1 MARPYKYTPEQL
13 QKKIDEYFDWAENN
27 PLYKY
32 DVVKTGVDA
41 GKELK
46 IKIARPYTVQ
56 ALVWFLNID
65 SQTWYNLTSED
76 QKNEALFEIATRANN
91 RIKQNQM
98 DGASAGLYQPMIIA
112 RLNGLSEKT
121 DGTIA
126 TMDTTGKTSE
136 EIKAAIQAIEAAK
149 KG

>member
-1 MARPYKYTPEQL
+1 MANIYTPEQL
-13 QKKIDEYFDWAENN
+13 QKKIDEYFEWVDKN
-27 PLYKY
+27 PFYKY

-46 IKIARPYTVQ
+46 IKVPRPYSIQ
-56 ALVWFLNID
+56 GIIYFLNINT
-65 SQTWYNLTSED
+65 QTWYNWNSED
-76 QKNEALFEIATRANN
+76 QKDAKILEICTCASNK
-91 RIKQNQM
+91 IKQHQL
-98 DGASAGLYQPMIIA
+98 DGASAGIFQPMIIA